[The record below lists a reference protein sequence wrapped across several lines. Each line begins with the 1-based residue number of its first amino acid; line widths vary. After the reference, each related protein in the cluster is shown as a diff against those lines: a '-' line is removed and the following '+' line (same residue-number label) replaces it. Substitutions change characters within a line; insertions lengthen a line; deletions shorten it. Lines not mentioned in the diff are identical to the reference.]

1 MGVFLLGFKN
11 LHIFMLFK
19 METFNSRPILLPL
32 ATYRSLLKGRKR
44 VVQRLSHPLSF
55 LLSTVFE
62 FELFSHCQAPF
73 ALG

>member
-1 MGVFLLGFKN
+1 
-11 LHIFMLFK
+11 

-32 ATYRSLLKGRKR
+32 VTYRSLLKGTKR

-62 FELFSHCQAPF
+62 FELFRVIAKPPLLWGSIS
-73 ALG
+73 LGCFVFFFSSSL